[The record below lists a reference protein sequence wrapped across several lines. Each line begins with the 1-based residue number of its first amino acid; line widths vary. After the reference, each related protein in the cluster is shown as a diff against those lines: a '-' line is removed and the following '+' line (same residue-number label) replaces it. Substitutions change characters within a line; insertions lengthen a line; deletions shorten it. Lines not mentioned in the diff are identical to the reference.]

1 MRIIS
6 LYFHF
11 ILLILLSSIL
21 SDTKKYNKKINT
33 NIENQI
39 SSILKWA
46 KTNNIYIHKNLV
58 LNKNT
63 DYSHNFFYFTSN
75 ASIPNNTILLK
86 IPYNIMISQNF
97 LDNHFHEIKSKRWS
111 PLWEEIVKNKNPYIN
126 DFLIKQIFYI
136 SIIIENAIRRKK
148 GSIYKKYESYFDM
161 YDYINMDNFPLF
173 YEEDEISFLSLSSFG
188 SELDKSS
195 ESLKEEYNIINKH
208 LNISKP
214 IYDNYLKYRVLT
226 LANSISFDNIDLDND
241 YNETAVVPFIDCFK
255 KVISDK
261 SAMAEYFI
269 KKDKNDNYYLEIRSI
284 KKIKKDKEIKL
295 KWLKLSN
302 QDSLLFYGF
311 IEKGNEY
318 APGFYIDV
326 FNNLFKKDLGVDTKK
341 SFKGIIKRDSYE
353 LNSEIFDSKII
364 QTYKKLSMQF
374 DKYKNKKEGKYEM
387 MKDNLNYYYKIYDDK
402 FTDENIK
409 LYIRDD
415 SKRKIIKELL
425 KMEKKIIQNKIEYLN
440 TIIQDISNKK
450 SNDL

>member
-1 MRIIS
+1 
-6 LYFHF
+6 
-11 ILLILLSSIL
+11 
-21 SDTKKYNKKINT
+21 
-33 NIENQI
+33 
-39 SSILKWA
+39 
-46 KTNNIYIHKNLV
+46 
-58 LNKNT
+58 
-63 DYSHNFFYFTSN
+63 
-75 ASIPNNTILLK
+75 
-86 IPYNIMISQNF
+86 
-97 LDNHFHEIKSKRWS
+97 
-111 PLWEEIVKNKNPYIN
+111 
-126 DFLIKQIFYI
+126 
-136 SIIIENAIRRKK
+136 
-148 GSIYKKYESYFDM
+148 
-161 YDYINMDNFPLF
+161 
-173 YEEDEISFLSLSSFG
+173 
-188 SELDKSS
+188 
-195 ESLKEEYNIINKH
+195 
-208 LNISKP
+208 
-214 IYDNYLKYRVLT
+214 
-226 LANSISFDNIDLDND
+226 
-241 YNETAVVPFIDCFK
+241 
-255 KVISDK
+255 
-261 SAMAEYFI
+261 MAEYFI

-318 APGFYIDV
+318 APGFYVDV

-440 TIIQDISNKK
+440 TIIQDINNKK